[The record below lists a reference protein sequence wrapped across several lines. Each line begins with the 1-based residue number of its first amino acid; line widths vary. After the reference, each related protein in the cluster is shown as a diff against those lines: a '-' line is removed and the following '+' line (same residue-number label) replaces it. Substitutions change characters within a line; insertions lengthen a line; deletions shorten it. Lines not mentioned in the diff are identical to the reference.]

1 MTRRK
6 LVGLIVV
13 GLVRITV
20 ATAAMAQDAQARP
33 SLAIADVA
41 ITPGGWTLPPPQLSA
56 AIIEMMMG
64 ELVAS
69 ERFHVYDG
77 QWLVPERE
85 AGGPLNFERLRAA
98 ATERRMDFVVVGSL
112 TAFSTENK
120 KKKFGGSGADAV
132 SAGRRLAPA
141 GAQLRVELAFRMVDV
156 RTGEVIASVF
166 GQGMGIRRATGV
178 AAGGIIGRA
187 LPLPVGAFAVAT
199 LPAARDAMLDE
210 AVKQAVHNA
219 ALALSQRFTSPA
231 APSAGPVLRGD
242 QRRARRRR
250 ETSADHR
257 GRRAFG
263 SGVPVLRDVDRSPLL
278 STGSEPTRKCPSG
291 ATS

>member
-1 MTRRK
+1 MPSRR
-6 LVGLIVV
+6 LIGVLVV
-13 GLVRITV
+13 GFIRV
-20 ATAAMAQDAQARP
+20 AAATGALAQEAQARP
-33 SLAIADVA
+33 SVAIADVA

-56 AIIEMMMG
+56 TIIEMMMG

-85 AGGPLNFERLRAA
+85 AGGPLNLERLRAA
-98 ATERRMDFVVVGSL
+98 ATERRMDFIVIGSL

-120 KKKFGGSGADAV
+120 KKRFGALVPTPFLLGGV
-132 SAGRRLAPA
+132 SRQQ
-141 GAQLRVELAFRMVDV
+141 AQLRVELAFRMVDV

-178 AAGGIIGRA
+178 AAGGIVGRA

-219 ALALSQRFTSPA
+219 ALELVRRSPA
-231 APSAGPVLRGD
+231 GVSG
-242 QRRARRRR
+242 QR
-250 ETSADHR
+250 
-257 GRRAFG
+257 
-263 SGVPVLRDVDRSPLL
+263 
-278 STGSEPTRKCPSG
+278 
-291 ATS
+291 

>member
-1 MTRRK
+1 MLSRR
-6 LVGLIVV
+6 LIGVLVV
-13 GLVRITV
+13 GFIRV
-20 ATAAMAQDAQARP
+20 AAATGALAQEAQARP

-56 AIIEMMMG
+56 TIIEMMMG

-85 AGGPLNFERLRAA
+85 AGGPLNLERLRAA
-98 ATERRMDFVVVGSL
+98 ATERRMDFIVVGSL

-120 KKKFGGSGADAV
+120 KKKFGVLVPTPFLLGGV
-132 SAGRRLAPA
+132 SRQQ
-141 GAQLRVELAFRMVDV
+141 AQLRVELAFRMVDA

-219 ALALSQRFTSPA
+219 ALELVRRSPA
-231 APSAGPVLRGD
+231 SVSG
-242 QRRARRRR
+242 QR
-250 ETSADHR
+250 
-257 GRRAFG
+257 
-263 SGVPVLRDVDRSPLL
+263 
-278 STGSEPTRKCPSG
+278 
-291 ATS
+291 

>member
-1 MTRRK
+1 MTRSK
-6 LVGLIVV
+6 LIGLIVV
-13 GLVRITV
+13 GLIRVTL
-20 ATAAMAQDAQARP
+20 ATAALAQEAQARP
-33 SLAIADVA
+33 SVAIADVA

-77 QWLVPERE
+77 QWLVPESE
-85 AGGPLNFERLRAA
+85 AGGPLSLERVRAA
-98 ATERRMDFVVVGSL
+98 AMERRMDFVVVGSL

-120 KKKFGGSGADAV
+120 KKKFGGLVPTPFLLGGV
-132 SAGRRLAPA
+132 TRQQ
-141 GAQLRVELAFRMVDV
+141 AQLRVELAFRMVDV

-178 AAGGIIGRA
+178 AAGGIVGRG
-187 LPLPVGAFAVAT
+187 LPLPVGAFAVAA

-219 ALALSQRFTSPA
+219 ALELVR
-231 APSAGPVLRGD
+231 
-242 QRRARRRR
+242 
-250 ETSADHR
+250 
-257 GRRAFG
+257 
-263 SGVPVLRDVDRSPLL
+263 RSP
-278 STGSEPTRKCPSG
+278 TIVSG
-291 ATS
+291 QR

>member
-1 MTRRK
+1 MPSRR
-6 LVGLIVV
+6 LIGVLVV
-13 GLVRITV
+13 GFIRV
-20 ATAAMAQDAQARP
+20 AAATGALAQEAQARP
-33 SLAIADVA
+33 SVAIADVA

-56 AIIEMMMG
+56 TIIEMMMG

-85 AGGPLNFERLRAA
+85 AGGPLNLERLRAA
-98 ATERRMDFVVVGSL
+98 ATERRMDFIVVGSL

-120 KKKFGGSGADAV
+120 KRKFGGLV
-132 SAGRRLAPA
+132 PTPFLAGGVTRQQ
-141 GAQLRVELAFRMVDV
+141 AQLRVELAFRMVDV

-219 ALALSQRFTSPA
+219 ALELVR
-231 APSAGPVLRGD
+231 
-242 QRRARRRR
+242 
-250 ETSADHR
+250 
-257 GRRAFG
+257 
-263 SGVPVLRDVDRSPLL
+263 RSP
-278 STGSEPTRKCPSG
+278 TIVSG
-291 ATS
+291 QR